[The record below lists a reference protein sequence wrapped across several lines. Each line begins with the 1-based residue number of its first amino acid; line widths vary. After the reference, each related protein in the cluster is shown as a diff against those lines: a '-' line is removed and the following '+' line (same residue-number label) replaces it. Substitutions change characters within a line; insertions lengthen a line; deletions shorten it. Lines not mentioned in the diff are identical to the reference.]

1 MKFMEANPHV
11 LMQLLSYIE
20 RESNEFPKKENIN
33 FDKNILNF

>member
-20 RESNEFPKKENIN
+20 RKSNEFPKKESFTI
-33 FDKNILNF
+33 DKIP